1 MDNPLVGVIMGS
13 ETELT
18 YMEETERVLQ
28 GFGIPF
34 ETRILSPHRSPRRL
48 FEYIQAAPSRGI
60 HVLICGEGWAAHLAG
75 IVASVTTLP
84 VIGVPIPNS
93 SVNGLDSLLS
103 TVQMPMGVPV
113 ATMAMGK
120 AGAANAAVLATQI
133 LSLKFDG
140 LGQALVRF
148 KEELDR
154 SVEAKDTQLRQARQQ
169 GG

>member
-1 MDNPLVGVIMGS
+1 MENPLVSVLMGS
-13 ETELT
+13 DSDLT
-18 YMEETERVLQ
+18 YMEEAERVLQ

-34 ETRILSPHRSPRRL
+34 ETRILSAHRAPRKL
-48 FEYIQAAPSRGI
+48 AEYVQGAGPRGV
-60 HVLICGEGWAAHLAG
+60 HVIICGAGWAAHLAG
-75 IVASVTTLP
+75 AVAALTTLP
-84 VIGVPIPNS
+84 VVGVPIPNS

-120 AGAANAAVLATQI
+120 AGAANAAVLAAQI
-133 LSLKFDG
+133 LALKFDG

-154 SVEAKDTQLRQARQQ
+154 RVEVKDSQLQESRRAR
-169 GG
+169 G